1 MPGPYRPAIGI
12 DRPSMRQNFAQEM
25 PTCPVYTHMRRVFE
39 TALGRSDL
47 HVCPTCR
54 QPFVAPREILA
65 EHDDGQLVVDLG
77 CANCGWSAV
86 QLHDTFQLCAL
97 DRALDRD
104 SARIEAAADA
114 LALSCEL
121 ERIDRFAEALRV
133 GHILPEDF

>member
-1 MPGPYRPAIGI
+1 
-12 DRPSMRQNFAQEM
+12 
-25 PTCPVYTHMRRVFE
+25 MRRLFD
-39 TALGRSDL
+39 TALGSSDL
-47 HVCPTCR
+47 HLCPSCR

-65 EHDDGQLVVDLG
+65 EHEDGQLVVDLG

-86 QLHDTFQLCAL
+86 QLHDNVDLCAL
-97 DRALDRD
+97 DRALDRH

-121 ERIDRFAEALRV
+121 ERIDRFAEALQA